1 MYHGERLNS
10 YTHLVGALAAVV
22 GTIALVWPTVI
33 NGQLW
38 EAIAYT
44 TYGLSLIALY
54 SFSTLYHSTKGRR
67 KALYRQLDHL
77 AIYMLIAGSYTPLLL
92 ITLRDGNGWTMFA
105 VIWSL
110 AVIGMVL
117 ECLPIANRR
126 RWSIPIYLLMGWLSM
141 VVAKPLMAALPEGG
155 FHLLLAGGLAYTLG
169 IVFYVFDKKI
179 QHFHGVWH
187 VFVLAG
193 SACHFFCIYLFVA

>member
-10 YTHLVGALAAVV
+10 YTHLIGAVAAAVGA
-22 GTIALVWPTVI
+22 IALVWPAAMKGLVWETV
-33 NGQLW
+33 
-38 EAIAYT
+38 AYT

-54 SFSTLYHSTKGRR
+54 SFSTLYHSTNGPK
-67 KALYRQLDHL
+67 KALFRQLDHL
-77 AIYMLIAGSYTPLLL
+77 AIYMLIAGSYTPFLL

-110 AVIGMVL
+110 AVVGMVL

-126 RWSIPIYLLMGWLSM
+126 LWSIPIYLLMGWLSM
-141 VVAKPLMAALPEGG
+141 AVVKPLMAALPEGG
-155 FHLLLAGGLAYTLG
+155 FSLLLAGGLAYTLG

-187 VFVLAG
+187 LFVLAG
-193 SACHFFCIYLFVA
+193 SVCHFFSIYLFVA